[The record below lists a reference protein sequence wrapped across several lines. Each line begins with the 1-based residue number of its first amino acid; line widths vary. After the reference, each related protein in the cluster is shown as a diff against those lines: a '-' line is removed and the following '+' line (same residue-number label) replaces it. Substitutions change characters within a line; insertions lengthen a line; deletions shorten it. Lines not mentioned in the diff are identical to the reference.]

1 MNEKDLEKIMEKNFD
16 KNFAKNK
23 DLQQRSL
30 WKKTWKPYFELPV
43 YKKIYDLNLFIYKAV
58 LDLPRLA
65 KYSTWQKI
73 LNIFDEVWI
82 WIFKINST
90 HTSDPNKKK
99 YFLEAR
105 ENIELLK
112 YNFRILKDMNFI
124 SLKNFVKISEDLEN
138 ISIQV
143 SSWQKYFWN

>member
-1 MNEKDLEKIMEKNFD
+1 MEKEHFTEN
-16 KNFAKNK
+16 KN
-23 DLQQRSL
+23 LQQKFL
-30 WKKTWKPYFELPV
+30 WKWKWKPYFELPV
-43 YKKIYDLNLFIYKAV
+43 YKKIYDLNIFIYKII
-58 LDLPRLA
+58 LGLPRLA

-90 HTSDPNKKK
+90 HTSAPNKKK
-99 YFLEAR
+99 YFLETR

-112 YNFRILKDMNFI
+112 YNFRILKDINFI

-138 ISIQV
+138 ISVQI
-143 SSWQKYFWN
+143 SSWQKYFDK

>member
-1 MNEKDLEKIMEKNFD
+1 MNKTDLEKMVEKKFD

-23 DLQQRSL
+23 DLQQKSL
-30 WKKTWKPYFELPV
+30 WKWKWKPYFELPV
-43 YKKIYDLNLFIYKAV
+43 YKKIYDLNLFIYKVV
-58 LDLPRLA
+58 LNLPRLA

-90 HTSDPNKKK
+90 HNSDPNKKK
-99 YFLEAR
+99 YFLETR

-112 YNFRILKDMNFI
+112 YNFRILKDMAYTKHN
-124 SLKNFVKISEDLEN
+124 
-138 ISIQV
+138 
-143 SSWQKYFWN
+143 Y

>member
-1 MNEKDLEKIMEKNFD
+1 MNKTDLEKMVEKKFD

-23 DLQQRSL
+23 DLQQKSL
-30 WKKTWKPYFELPV
+30 WKWKWKPYFELPV
-43 YKKIYDLNLFIYKAV
+43 YKKIYDLNLFIYKVV
-58 LDLPRLA
+58 LNLPRLA

-90 HTSDPNKKK
+90 HNSDPNKKK
-99 YFLEAR
+99 YFLETR

-138 ISIQV
+138 ISMQV
-143 SSWQKYFWN
+143 SSWQKYFWK